1 MAAALAKQALG
12 ERINVD
18 SVGIDVGQLSAS
30 PEAIK
35 VMQEYG
41 LNITG
46 HRSRGI
52 SSVDLNA
59 YDFVIALSSSVKAEL
74 RKKAVIKR
82 PKLITWE
89 IADPYGK
96 GVEVYRKCAKSI
108 KENVNKLMPFIKQEE
123 SPNSIDAIPLPTSP
137 SDLPKQLKG
146 LQSYIRD
153 AIPTDIRIFLPRV
166 GPGQGIDLGKE
177 RCKIGAI

>member
-1 MAAALAKQALG
+1 MSAALAKQALG
-12 ERINVD
+12 ERINAD

-46 HRSRGI
+46 HRPRGI
-52 SSVDLNA
+52 SSVDFNA
-59 YDFVIALSSSVKAEL
+59 YDFVIALSSSVKAEH

-89 IADPYGK
+89 IVDPYGK
-96 GVEVYRKCAKSI
+96 GLEVSESALSRLRRAFLNLSHSSDRKSLRMRYR
-108 KENVNKLMPFIKQEE
+108 
-123 SPNSIDAIPLPTSP
+123 P
-137 SDLPKQLKG
+137 SLHHHHIATYQ
-146 LQSYIRD
+146 IN
-153 AIPTDIRIFLPRV
+153 
-166 GPGQGIDLGKE
+166 
-177 RCKIGAI
+177 